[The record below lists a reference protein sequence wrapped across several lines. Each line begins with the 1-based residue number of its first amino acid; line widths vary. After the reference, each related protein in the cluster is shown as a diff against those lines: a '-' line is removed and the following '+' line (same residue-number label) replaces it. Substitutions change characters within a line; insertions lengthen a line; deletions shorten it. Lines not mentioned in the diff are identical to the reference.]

1 MFGIGLPE
9 LIVILISA
17 LIVLGPER
25 LPELVRTL
33 GRSVAELRN
42 AANELRA
49 SFDEEAQRL
58 ADEVRTRLPHSG
70 LPTDGRRTDGGQEN
84 RVPEIES
91 LTEPEAGAGPDPAP
105 SKKGD
110 A

>member
-9 LIVILISA
+9 LIVILIIA

-25 LPELVRTL
+25 LPELVRAL

-42 AANELRA
+42 AAREVQA

-58 ADEVRTRLPHSG
+58 ADEVQKNHVSKADPAIG
-70 LPTDGRRTDGGQEN
+70 
-84 RVPEIES
+84 
-91 LTEPEAGAGPDPAP
+91 PEAGAGQEQESP
-105 SKKGD
+105 KKGD